1 MHCHVVRRYFWR
13 WLCERERERGDMNK
27 SIKCILQT
35 ARKFRHWLFCFTQN
49 ARTPQPERKIN
60 EPNNF
65 LLSVKIAQ
73 QYPLKYNIMS
83 MDMPFYMLG
92 TRYSVWHITF
102 YMMCVCVCNP
112 PLYHILFFNNY
123 FKCVR
128 PARTAVEWS
137 GDDWGIYTIYSD
149 SQSVFMH
156 VITRWISYMCLHLP
170 HSWQLSN
177 PSIDFVVVVVNLRP
191 FPFVKLLFSSKL
203 TTQVYTFYEMWMAWM
218 AILFWRPAYAI
229 TAMQNKQ

>member
-1 MHCHVVRRYFWR
+1 MYITN
-13 WLCERERERGDMNK
+13 CEK
-27 SIKCILQT
+27 VSTLTFLLHTKCT
-35 ARKFRHWLFCFTQN
+35 HTTTRTQN
-49 ARTPQPERKIN
+49 QWTEQLFTVSENCAAI
-60 EPNNF
+60 
-65 LLSVKIAQ
+65 SVKI
-73 QYPLKYNIMS
+73 
-83 MDMPFYMLG
+83 PFYMLG